1 MSINLKKVPDTPGV
15 YKFFN
20 NSEIIYIGKAKNLK
34 KRVSSYFGK
43 SFKDRKTSQ
52 IKFLTN
58 KIETFTTKN
67 EVEAL
72 LLEQMLIKEN
82 KPKFNILLRD
92 DKTYPYIYFSLD
104 HEFPGVYSKR
114 TKNAVDKK
122 YFGPFVSSEAVKKSI
137 KEIQK
142 IFKVRNC
149 SDNTFANRT
158 RPCIEFQMKR
168 CSAPCV
174 QKINKVDYFEDIV
187 NAKSFLSS
195 SDTKTVTKLTKD
207 IEKAVSELDFEKAA
221 EIRDRLKRLNIIKEE
236 QSVVTMASDVD
247 IFSIGSEMSYLG
259 ISIIVVRNGK
269 IRGTKTYL
277 IKQAHYSSLD
287 EVYQSAIF
295 HFYDNQIDIPKKIL
309 CSYQL
314 QNKKILEDMFITK
327 HKTKVK
333 LIHSPSKSIR
343 PIFNLCKLNAMQ
355 AIKNHLSKEDK
366 YTFAFNEL
374 NQFTGEKDIKKI
386 EAYDVSHI
394 SGKNGVASCVVFSKT
409 GPDKKNYRL
418 FNIPN
423 ELSGNDVGSLK
434 HVIKRRLKYYDDI
447 KIKPDLILIDG
458 GKTQL
463 DFVQSALD
471 ESKHKNIKA
480 ISIVKGFNRIRAS
493 ETIISQ
499 NGILELDKHSKAF
512 LLLQEIRDESHR
524 FAIQAQRKKK
534 RKEITKSKLDF
545 IIGIG
550 KIKKQRLLK
559 KFKSTKL
566 IESASIEDLMT
577 IKGINEKIALAIK
590 KQLNESSTN

>member
-1 MSINLKKVPDTPGV
+1 MPINLKKVPDTPGV

-137 KEIQK
+137 KEIQT
-142 IFKVRNC
+142 IFKIRNC

-174 QKINKVDYFEDIV
+174 QNINKVDYFEDITS
-187 NAKSFLSS
+187 AKSFLSS
-195 SDTKTVTKLTKD
+195 SDTKTIQKLTSD
-207 IEKAVSELDFEKAA
+207 IEKAVSKLDFEKAA
-221 EIRDRLKRLNIIKEE
+221 EIRDRLKRLSLLKEE
-236 QSVVTMASDVD
+236 QSVVTLANDID
-247 IFSIGSEMSYLG
+247 IFSVSSEMSYLG
-259 ISIIVVRNGK
+259 ISTIVVRNGK
-269 IRGTKTYL
+269 IRGTKTHL
-277 IKQAHYSSLD
+277 IKQAHFDSFD

-295 HFYDNQIDIPKKIL
+295 NFYDNQTDIPKKIL
-309 CSYQL
+309 CAYAL
-314 QNKKILEDMFITK
+314 EDKKILEKMFQKK
-327 HKTKVK
+327 HKKVVK
-333 LIHSPSKSIR
+333 IIHSPSKSIR
-343 PIFNLCKLNAMQ
+343 PIFNLCNLNAVQ
-355 AIKNHLSKEDK
+355 VIKNHISKEDK
-366 YTFAFNEL
+366 YTFALNEISNYL
-374 NQFTGEKDIKKI
+374 GMKDIKKI
-386 EAYDVSHI
+386 EGYDISHI
-394 SGKNGVASCVVFSKT
+394 SGDNAVASCVVFSKT
-409 GPDKKNYRL
+409 GPLKNSYRL
-418 FNIPN
+418 FNIPKN
-423 ELSGNDVGSLK
+423 LSGNDVGSLE
-434 HVIKRRLKYYDDI
+434 HVIERRLKYYDDL
-447 KIKPDLILIDG
+447 KTKPDLVLIDG
-458 GKTQL
+458 GKSQL
-463 DFVQSALD
+463 KFVNRVIH
-471 ESKHKNIKA
+471 ESEHKDIEV
-480 ISIVKGFNRIRAS
+480 ISIVKGSNRVRAT
-493 ETIISQ
+493 ETII
-499 NGILELDKHSKAF
+499 GKTGVVELDKYSKAF

-534 RKEITKSKLDF
+534 SSKITESELDS
-545 IIGIG
+545 IEGIG
-550 KIKKQRLLK
+550 KVKKQRLIR
-559 KFKSTKL
+559 KFKSIKK
-566 IESASIEDLMT
+566 IKSASKTDLMLVE
-577 IKGINEKIALAIK
+577 GINEKIVMKIRENLK
-590 KQLNESSTN
+590 